1 MHLGFLL
8 TTAVECIPRRSS
20 NAMMSGPTAQD
31 IRHTTYMHQI
41 ELLNWQ
47 AVKGFSVG
55 IQVCFLLL
63 LMGICW
69 LKGILLYLALRP
81 TSHLPFRLFLV

>member
-1 MHLGFLL
+1 MRLGFLL

-47 AVKGFSVG
+47 AVKGFSV
-55 IQVCFLLL
+55 
-63 LMGICW
+63 
-69 LKGILLYLALRP
+69 
-81 TSHLPFRLFLV
+81 FRSAFS